1 MILANLA
8 ALQVVIPL
16 LAAPIGIA
24 LRPAT
29 LAWAWATLVAIAAF
43 ACSVGLF
50 LQVQTG
56 GPISYAIGGWEPP
69 WGIEYKVDALSTF
82 MLVLIS
88 GIGASVLLYARR
100 SVEAEI
106 DPPRIYLFYVAY
118 LLCLSGLLG
127 MVITGDAFNVFVFLE
142 ISSLSSYAMI
152 AMGKSRRALAAA
164 YHYLILGTVGATF
177 YVIGVGMVYMLTGTL
192 NMDDLA
198 RLMPQA
204 AGYRTLEVALAFFT
218 VGLALKLALFPMHKW
233 LPDAYTYA
241 PSVVTA
247 FLASTST
254 KVGLY
259 VMIRVFFTVFGA
271 PYMTEGIPVADVLVV
286 LALAAMFSGSAVAI
300 WQGDLKRS
308 LAYSSVAQ
316 IGYMVLGV
324 ALISVAGMTA
334 GLLHLFN
341 HALMKAAL
349 FLALGAV
356 FLRIGSV
363 HIQDMQG
370 IARQMPITMA
380 CFVVGGLS
388 LIGVPLTAGFISKWY
403 LMLAAFQDGR
413 WWLAVLI
420 VLSSLLAVVYVWRV
434 VEAAYLRP
442 RPQGAPVATEAPLSL
457 LLPMIGMAAANI
469 WFGIDTSFSMTA
481 AEAAARA
488 ALGAALGT
496 GGVQ

>member
-8 ALQVVIPL
+8 ALQVVVPL
-16 LAAPIGIA
+16 LSAPIGIA
-24 LRPAT
+24 LRRPT
-29 LAWAWATLVAIAAF
+29 LAWAWATLVAVAAF
-43 ACSVGLF
+43 ACSIGLF
-50 LQVQTG
+50 FQVQATG
-56 GPISYAIGGWEPP
+56 TISYAIGNWPAP
-69 WGIEYKVDALSTF
+69 WGIEYRVDALSSY

-88 GIGASVLLYARR
+88 GIAAAVLLYARE

-106 DPPRIYLFYVAY
+106 DEGRIYLFYVAY
-118 LLCLSGLLG
+118 LLCLAGLLG

-152 AMGKSRRALAAA
+152 ALGRSRRAISAA

-177 YVIGVGMVYMLTGTL
+177 YVIGLGIVYMLTGTL
-192 NMDDLA
+192 NMGDLA
-198 RLMPQA
+198 TLMEQA

-218 VGLALKLALFPMHKW
+218 VGLALKLALFPLHKW

-247 FLASTST
+247 FLASTAT
-254 KVGLY
+254 KVALY
-259 VMIRVFFTVFGA
+259 VMIRVFFSVFGA
-271 PYMTEGIPVADVLVV
+271 AYLVEGIPVATVLMV

-300 WQGDLKRS
+300 WQTDIKRS

-324 ALISVAGMTA
+324 SLITVAGMTA

-341 HALMKAAL
+341 HALMKGAL

-363 HIQDMQG
+363 HIKDMEG
-370 IARQMPITMA
+370 IARQMPLTMA
-380 CFVVGGLS
+380 AFVIGGLS

-403 LMLAAFQDGR
+403 LMMAAFQSGL

-420 VLSSLLAVVYVWRV
+420 VLSSLLAVIYVWRV

-442 RPQGAPVATEAPLSL
+442 RPPGAVQAREAPWSMLV
-457 LLPMIGMAAANI
+457 PMWGMALANI
-469 WFGIDTSFSMTA
+469 WFGLDTRFSMGA

-488 ALGAALGT
+488 ALGGAG
-496 GGVQ
+496 